1 MKEAKSTSELRRKV
15 ALACRILGSRGVSR
29 GAFGHVSARV
39 PGTDRI
45 LIKSRGPAES
55 ALEFTTAR
63 DIITID
69 LEGSVLERREG
80 LESPHETAMH
90 LALYRARPEVM
101 SVVHTHPD
109 WVVALTAC
117 EKPLLPIFAAYNP
130 PALRL
135 LLEGIPIYPRSVTIV
150 DDDLGREFAEA
161 MGDKKVCLLRGHGMT
176 SAGASVEEATLTTLD
191 AFELARLNFLA
202 YSIGEPKSVPE
213 QDLLEY
219 RRRWEKGARRHLASH
234 DATFAPDWRYEIRRL
249 ERR

>member
-1 MKEAKSTSELRRKV
+1 MREAERVSELRKKV
-15 ALACRILGSRGVSR
+15 VLSCRILGSRGVSPA
-29 GAFGHVSARV
+29 AFGHVSARV

-69 LEGSVLERREG
+69 LEGKVLERREG
-80 LESPHETAMH
+80 LDRPHETAMH

-101 SVVHTHPD
+101 SVIHTHPA

-117 EKPLLPIFAAYNP
+117 EKPLLPVFAAYNP

-135 LLEGIPIYPRSVTIV
+135 LLDGIPIYPRSVTIV

-161 MGDKKVCLLRGHGMT
+161 MGSRKVCFLRGHGMT
-176 SAGASVEEATLTTLD
+176 SAGASVEEATLATLD

-202 YSIGEPKSVPE
+202 YSIGEPSAVPE

-219 RRRWEKGARRHLASH
+219 RRRWESGARKRLASH
-234 DATFAPDWRYEIRRL
+234 DATSAPEWRHEIRRL
-249 ERR
+249 GRR